1 METFV
6 WCLLTTRLFFSIIQ
20 RLINLLFLLLC
31 IHLCT
36 LKIICKFYILYS
48 KKFDTEPCWH
58 PKPPSNSLSFFI
70 FIYKLLHDIRKAF
83 SLHALWLLNLQ
94 MSSLISSTKQKCFTE
109 QRLNLFEEIFL
120 FFHLSR
126 SPILFRLST
135 TCSEGYNMIF
145 HTHSVLQKTVYL
157 SNTVRRPIFVLP
169 RTISHY
175 GIETSIVGKT
185 ATFINLR
192 LLQAWTNR
200 SP

>member
-1 METFV
+1 MTKSEQINSFQGSSKLTKLFSNTQRKQCETLMTYHMETFV

-109 QRLNLFEEIFL
+109 QRLNLFEGDFSFL
-120 FFHLSR
+120 PS
-126 SPILFRLST
+126 I
-135 TCSEGYNMIF
+135 MI
-145 HTHSVLQKTVYL
+145 SD
-157 SNTVRRPIFVLP
+157 FV
-169 RTISHY
+169 SFKHY
-175 GIETSIVGKT
+175 V
-185 ATFINLR
+185 
-192 LLQAWTNR
+192 Q
-200 SP
+200 

>member
-1 METFV
+1 MYMETFV

-109 QRLNLFEEIFL
+109 QRLNLFEGDFSFL
-120 FFHLSR
+120 PS
-126 SPILFRLST
+126 I
-135 TCSEGYNMIF
+135 
-145 HTHSVLQKTVYL
+145 
-157 SNTVRRPIFVLP
+157 
-169 RTISHY
+169 TISDFVSCKHY
-175 GIETSIVGKT
+175 V
-185 ATFINLR
+185 
-192 LLQAWTNR
+192 Q
-200 SP
+200 